1 LIEGSQDGQVP
12 GILPRVLNE
21 LMSLREQLGL
31 VISLSVYTVNSET
44 ATDLLTPSAMRTCG
58 VEAAQVNSRIIT
70 SRASVND
77 VLLLDRMQALE
88 ILSCAVRQLHRKTSE
103 TLGGGRLLRCPVLS
117 LGDEFPGDVCAVS
130 LSATQHTIAQ
140 FIVERVTSDGTGL
153 QGVLTVA
160 DLCGYDAGQTA
171 KKSPVQQ
178 TLVRP
183 ALPCCS
189 LQCACA

>member
-31 VISLSVYTVNSET
+31 VISMSVYTVNSET
-44 ATDLLTPSAMRTCG
+44 ATDLLTASALRTCG
-58 VEAAQVNSRIIT
+58 VEAAQISSRIIT

-103 TLGGGRLLRCPVLS
+103 TLGGKGFKLRFLCCPS
-117 LGDEFPGDVCAVS
+117 E
-130 LSATQHTIAQ
+130 
-140 FIVERVTSDGTGL
+140 
-153 QGVLTVA
+153 
-160 DLCGYDAGQTA
+160 
-171 KKSPVQQ
+171 
-178 TLVRP
+178 
-183 ALPCCS
+183 
-189 LQCACA
+189 